1 MYLENVTI
9 NCHETCQR
17 AKSLP
22 QQQTR
27 KCSYIYHKPHFIFSN
42 LKKSL
47 NSD

>member
-1 MYLENVTI
+1 MVI

-27 KCSYIYHKPHFIFSN
+27 KFSN
-42 LKKSL
+42 IYQHMIWIWGKKLL